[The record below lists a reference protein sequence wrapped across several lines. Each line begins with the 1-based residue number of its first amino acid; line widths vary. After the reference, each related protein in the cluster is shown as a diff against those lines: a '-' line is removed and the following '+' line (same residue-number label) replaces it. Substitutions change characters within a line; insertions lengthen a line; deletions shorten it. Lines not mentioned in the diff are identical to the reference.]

1 MNGFRPV
8 IYCKEKENARKQIK
22 PQRMHITHAMSGEK
36 VVRQFRWTN
45 KKQGEGSEELGV
57 PVQEFIEK
65 IDNYMPERAAV
76 IDCRLAALRAP
87 MSVQLRSAILAIRK
101 RRALRFSSAEKTP
114 ARWRLFDYRDRGVA
128 QDRLGRFVRHSLT
141 RLRRCVQN
149 VYLECFPCVG
159 RMNQKSRP
167 KLGIDRVPSVMS
179 RCAPNRDG
187 SA

>member
-36 VVRQFRWTN
+36 VVRQFPWTN

-87 MSVQLRSAILAIRK
+87 MSVQLRSAILAMRQ
-101 RRALRFSSAEKTP
+101 RSWLGFSP
-114 ARWRLFDYRDRGVA
+114 AKESPPGGWGLFDCRDRGVA
-128 QDRLGRFVRHSLT
+128 QDQLCRFVGHRVARLRKTLLGRPLRIFSLLAST
-141 RLRRCVQN
+141 
-149 VYLECFPCVG
+149 G
-159 RMNQKSRP
+159 SRP
-167 KLGIDRVPSVMS
+167 DTSHDRHRNLRLTACP
-179 RCAPNRDG
+179 A
-187 SA
+187 

>member
-36 VVRQFRWTN
+36 VVRQFPWTN

-87 MSVQLRSAILAIRK
+87 MSVQLRSAILAMRQ

-128 QDRLGRFVRHSLT
+128 QDKLGRFVGHRVA
-141 RLRRCVQN
+141 RLRKT
-149 VYLECFPCVG
+149 LLG
-159 RMNQKSRP
+159 RPLRIFSLLASTGSRP
-167 KLGIDRVPSVMS
+167 DTSHDRHRILRLTP
-179 RCAPNRDG
+179 CPA
-187 SA
+187 